1 MTRKTHI
8 IGGSFNKD
16 QSTISQFKEYVKS
29 KGYDLSTQFI
39 KDGKLTESFSDDVH
53 DMHLFLK
60 KNLIENITLNEIL
73 SDTYKLLPLPS
84 TADGVDFAKVPT
96 KIETL
101 EKLFEIKPNDMVEW
115 NGFLF
120 KFYDFNIKSHEEYKK
135 SIKFSNEVCK
145 KSIKEEYLTKSMN
158 ECDYLITV
166 SDAKEFELNKN
177 EMSPPDLTNIYA
189 FTMNNTLNYGT
200 TSLINTYTS
209 TACSMEMVGDEGD
222 KVISFGL
229 LLMYIM
235 LNYLKSIGFANGYN
249 DASHTG
255 LLPYYSR
262 WNYRL
267 GKGSC
272 ELPEDITTKHNELI
286 NLKNSEEL
294 DHFYESLTSINYES
308 SSGYRMKL
316 CGINLDGWREY
327 LLKTNTGIK
336 ERLEANESVYVHY
349 NNYKEAIQKQRK
361 IEMLNKQLEEFNK
374 LPRERKTEL
383 AKDLLEKI
391 VIYDNAK
398 IYDIVVKNLIK
409 DGIITFNDVKSNLM
423 SRIKQVVMPGP
434 YQEFMRNKTIDTIK
448 QKEGL
453 S

>member
-1 MTRKTHI
+1 MK
-8 IGGSFNKD
+8 GGSFNKD
-16 QSTISQFKEYVKS
+16 QLTISHFKS
-29 KGYDLSTQFI
+29 HAANTGYDTSTQFI
-39 KDGKLTESFSDDVH
+39 KDGLLAEPFSDTIPEIH
-53 DMHLFLK
+53 DMYMLLK

-84 TADGVDFAKVPT
+84 NPDNVDFSKVPT

-101 EKLFEIKPNDMVEW
+101 EELLKIKPNDIVEW

-135 SIKFSNEVCK
+135 LIKFSKEVCK
-145 KSIKEEYLTKSMN
+145 KSIKPDYLIKSIA
-158 ECDYLITV
+158 ESDYLITV
-166 SDAKEFELNKN
+166 SDAKEFELNN
-177 EMSPPDLTNIYA
+177 QANPDLTNIYA
-189 FTMNNTLNYGT
+189 FTMNNTLNYGK
-200 TSLINTYTS
+200 SSQINTYTS

-286 NLKNSEEL
+286 ALNNSEEL
-294 DHFYESLTSINYES
+294 NHFYDSLTAINYES
-308 SSGYRMKL
+308 SYGYRMKL

-336 ERLEANESVYVHY
+336 ERLEANESVYVYY
-349 NNYKEAIQKQRK
+349 NNYKDEIEKQRK
-361 IEMLNKQLEEFNK
+361 IEMLNRQLEDFQK
-374 LPRERKTEL
+374 LPSERKTEL

-391 VIYDNAK
+391 VVYDSPTIYK
-398 IYDIVVKNLIK
+398 IVVSLIK
-409 DGIITFNDVKSNLM
+409 EGIITFNDIKSNLM
-423 SRIKQVVMPGP
+423 SRIKQTTSIPGP
-434 YQEFMRNKTIDTIK
+434 YQDTQFMRNKIIDVIK
-448 QKEGL
+448 QKENL
-453 S
+453 